1 VPEVVLAYYYI
12 LKSGGFTIGG
22 TNFDAKIRRQSID
35 ARDLMAAHIGA
46 MDICARG
53 LKAVAALIE
62 DGGLEKALVER
73 YAGWSDPAAKAML
86 DSTLDAI
93 TERVLAANLNP
104 EPRSGQQEI
113 LENYVNRFV

>member
-1 VPEVVLAYYYI
+1 MSKKLA
-12 LKSGGFTIGG
+12 LKELEHQFW
-22 TNFDAKIRRQSID
+22 
-35 ARDLMAAHIGA
+35 MAAHIGA

-93 TERVLAANLNP
+93 TERVLAENLNP